1 MMLTKGNEEN
11 NVVPVPDRRGLCRK
25 DRSSIGLE
33 GLIIQDGL
41 LRGEDPKLAE
51 LVSMQLSKIDRDGD
65 GRVTG
70 DELALAMMETV
81 KDALNAKKKYRNLKF
96 IIVALAGLL
105 VVVAATSLATA
116 YVAAKLAQETK
127 VLPDGTLVK
136 ANGEF
141 RVKTSLQGLAITLS
155 EPTSRRLQEADMDV
169 TCITPDQV
177 SGLYNESFASPATV
191 IFNDGTTHG
200 IQSRLWEEHDTNI
213 TITTTNDD
221 VYYIVDDESCGFLEL
236 ETVHRELKGTKGVHG
251 LKSAEGVRK
260 LNGASARGMRLR
272 RFLSPGRGRGKG
284 Y

>member
-1 MMLTKGNEEN
+1 MMLTEGNEEN
-11 NVVPVPDRRGLCRK
+11 NIVPVPDRRGLCRK

-41 LRGEDPKLAE
+41 FRGEDPKLAE

-81 KDALNAKKKYRNLKF
+81 KDALKAKKKYRNLKF
-96 IIVALAGLL
+96 IIAALAGLL

-141 RVKTSLQGLAITLS
+141 RVKTSPQGLAITLS
-155 EPTSRRLQEADMDV
+155 EPTSRRLQDADMDV

-177 SGLYNESFASPATV
+177 SGLYNESFSIPATV

-200 IQSRLWEEHDTNI
+200 IQTRVWREHDTNI

-236 ETVHRELKGTKGVHG
+236 ETVRRELKGAKGVHG
-251 LKSAEGVRK
+251 LKNAEGVRK
-260 LNGASARGMRLR
+260 LYGGRLR
-272 RFLSPGRGRGKG
+272 RIFPSKEKS